1 MANYSITAVA
11 RRVVYTGSSGVGPYS
26 FSFPILAQT
35 DLLVYINSTLKT
47 LTTDYT
53 VNLSSVDG
61 TGSITFTTNPT
72 TPTSSDTITIVGG
85 RTIQRS
91 TDFVTAGDLLAS
103 SLNTELDSLTIFNQ
117 QISEDTDRS
126 IKAPVFDP
134 TSIDMTLPAKSE
146 RASKSLSFDA
156 NGNPTVSAIAVN
168 TVTANT
174 LSAGSSATASYNT
187 TTGALTLGIPRGD
200 TGATGSAGADGS
212 DGADGEVSAGFSIA
226 MSIAL

>member
-1 MANYSITAVA
+1 MANYAITAVS
-11 RRVVYTGSSGVGPYS
+11 RRVVYTGSAGVGPYS

-35 DLLVYINSTLKT
+35 IYWYILTLFKPT
-47 LTTDYT
+47 SDYT
-53 VNLSSVDG
+53 VSLSSVDG
-61 TGSITFTTNPT
+61 TGTITFTSTPT

-117 QISEDTDRS
+117 QVSEDTDRS

-134 TSIDMTLPAKSE
+134 TSINMTLPAKAD
-146 RASKSLSFDA
+146 RASKALSFDT
-156 NGNPTVSAIAVN
+156 NGNPTVSAISVSSV
-168 TVTANT
+168 TVST
-174 LSAGSSATASYNT
+174 LSAGASATSSYNT
-187 TTGALTLGIPRGD
+187 STGVLTLGIPRGD
-200 TGATGSAGADGS
+200 TGATGSAGS
-212 DGADGEVSAGFSIA
+212 DGADGEVSAGFAIA

>member
-1 MANYSITAVA
+1 MANYAITAVS

-53 VNLSSVDG
+53 VSLSAVDG

-117 QISEDTDRS
+117 QVSEDTDRS
-126 IKAPVFDP
+126 IKAPVYDP
-134 TSIDMTLPAKSE
+134 TSIDMTLPAKAD
-146 RASKSLSFDA
+146 RASKALSFDT
-156 NGNPTVSAIAVN
+156 NGNPTVSALSVSSV
-168 TVTANT
+168 TVNT
-174 LSAGSSATASYNT
+174 LSAGASATSSYDT
-187 TTGALTLGIPRGD
+187 STGVLTLGIPRGD
-200 TGATGSAGADGS
+200 TGATGSAGADGA
-212 DGADGEVSAGFSIA
+212 DGVDGEVSAGFAIA

>member
-1 MANYSITAVA
+1 MANYAITAVS
-11 RRVVYTGSSGVGPYS
+11 RRVVYTGSAGVGPYS

-35 DLLVYINSTLKT
+35 DLLVFINSTLKT
-47 LTTDYT
+47 LTSDYT
-53 VNLSSVDG
+53 VSLSSVNG
-61 TGSITFTTNPT
+61 TGTITFTSTPT

-134 TSIDMTLPAKSE
+134 TSIDMTLPAKAT
-146 RASKSLSFDA
+146 RASKALSFDTD
-156 NGNPTVSAIAVN
+156 GNPTVSALSVSSV
-168 TVTANT
+168 TVST
-174 LSAGSSATASYNT
+174 LSAGASATSSYNSS
-187 TTGALTLGIPRGD
+187 TGVLTLGIPRGD
-200 TGATGSAGADGS
+200 TGATGSAGS
-212 DGADGEVSAGFSIA
+212 DGADGDVSAGFAIA

>member
-1 MANYSITAVA
+1 MANYAITAVS
-11 RRVVYTGSSGVGPYS
+11 RRVVYTGSAGVGPYS

-47 LTTDYT
+47 LTSDYT
-53 VNLSSVDG
+53 VSLSSVDG
-61 TGSITFTTNPT
+61 TGTITFTSTPT

-117 QISEDTDRS
+117 QVSEDTDRS

-134 TSIDMTLPAKSE
+134 TSINMTLPAKAD
-146 RASKSLSFDA
+146 RASKALSFDT
-156 NGNPTVSAIAVN
+156 NGNPTVSAISVSSV
-168 TVTANT
+168 TVST
-174 LSAGSSATASYNT
+174 LSAGASATSSYNT
-187 TTGALTLGIPRGD
+187 STGVLTLGIPRGD
-200 TGATGSAGADGS
+200 TGATGSAGS
-212 DGADGEVSAGFSIA
+212 DGADGEVSAGFAIA